1 MTIWVVAPW
10 GGKGPRAE
18 AAECFWWGQRAP
30 RGGGWEGSGRDRKG
44 RQGWEGDR
52 RDGRGQ
58 QEGWKGD
65 RRDGRA
71 AHVDVDVPR
80 LMAHQ

>member
-1 MTIWVVAPW
+1 MV
-10 GGKGPRAE
+10 GGRA
-18 AAECFWWGQRAP
+18 A
-30 RGGGWEGSGRDRKG
+30 GGIGRKG